1 VVNSEDSQANKMF
14 TTSTSIQLKMLLSR
28 LLHKLDL
35 KRRLYTARK
44 NFLGRAFV
52 KVLSIVQMYIPTTP
66 HAEGAIHKKTDKMLS
81 MLHNVEIGAKR
92 LFSINFKIKYIF

>member
-35 KRRLYTARK
+35 KRRLYTAGK
-44 NFLGRAFV
+44 NFLERAFV
-52 KVLSIVQMYIPTTP
+52 QVLSIVQMYTHNSTCRIRSNTLYT
-66 HAEGAIHKKTDKMLS
+66 KTDKMLIIL
-81 MLHNVEIGAKR
+81 LHNVEIGAV
-92 LFSINFKIKYIF
+92 